1 MRFSIDRYKLK
12 NGLVISAFKAPR
24 GAVLWKGYD
33 YKNQCW
39 VFEGKEDTRTLY
51 EIRKSREEFLKDLKI
66 KNL

>member
-1 MRFSIDRYKLK
+1 MRFSIDQYRFK
-12 NGLVISAFKAPR
+12 NGLIVNAFKTPK
-24 GAVLWKGYD
+24 GAILWNGYD

-51 EIRKSREEFLKDLKI
+51 EIRKSREKLLKNLTI